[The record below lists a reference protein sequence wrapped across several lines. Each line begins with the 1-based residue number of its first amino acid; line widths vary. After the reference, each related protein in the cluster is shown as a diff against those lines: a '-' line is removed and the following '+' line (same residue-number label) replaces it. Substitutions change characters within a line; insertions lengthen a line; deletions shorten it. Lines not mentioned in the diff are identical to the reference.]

1 MAVSKRAKVADL
13 NGMPLV
19 RRARYLE
26 SRLAKGNLP
35 GRQFDV
41 AEYLAFVWI
50 FEAAGVAFDPAIS
63 PELLRGSP
71 SEAAA
76 PDARMEEPPVRPA
89 SEDTFVPGEPRSRRF
104 MPRGSV

>member
-1 MAVSKRAKVADL
+1 MAASKRAKVADL

-26 SRLAKGNLP
+26 SRLAKGTLP

-50 FEAAGVAFDPAIS
+50 FEAAGVAFEPAIS
-63 PELLRGSP
+63 PELLRGGGEQQP
-71 SEAAA
+71 Q
-76 PDARMEEPPVRPA
+76 DARMEEPPVRPA
-89 SEDTFVPGEPRSRRF
+89 TEDTFVPGEPRSRRY